1 MVDQIQHPS
10 VVQKVVGRL
19 LHSSL
24 SKNIQG
30 SDGAFQRPTL
40 YQRRAAYGK
49 YSNAAL
55 RYPKVGAATIL
66 SSTASTICI
75 QAPAEND
82 QGSFANDFCYGSFS
96 AASVRLVVLPV
107 ASLEHLKLLLKNQD
121 EMIMNGRLSEPFK
134 SCYDFLNR
142 KIKDEGFAS
151 LWKGKTANFIR
162 CLTAQIIIVTCFCL
176 STYFSIKCKFPHS
189 FDVAF
194 IQILYRDLNFAF
206 KD

>member
-30 SDGAFQRPTL
+30 SDGAFQSPTL

-75 QAPAEND
+75 QAPADND
-82 QGSFANDFCYGSFS
+82 QGIFANDFCYGSFS

-107 ASLEHLKLLLKNQD
+107 ASLEHLKLLLQNQD

-162 CLTAQIIIVTCFCL
+162 CLTAQVIIVTCFFEYL
-176 STYFSIKCKFPHS
+176 FFYKM
-189 FDVAF
+189 
-194 IQILYRDLNFAF
+194 
-206 KD
+206 

>member
-55 RYPKVGAATIL
+55 RYPKAGAATIL
-66 SSTASTICI
+66 SSTVSTVCI

-107 ASLEHLKLLLKNQD
+107 ASLEHLKLLLQNQD
-121 EMIMNGRLSEPFK
+121 EMIMMAG
-134 SCYDFLNR
+134 YLNPSR
-142 KIKDEGFAS
+142 AVMIS
-151 LWKGKTANFIR
+151 
-162 CLTAQIIIVTCFCL
+162 
-176 STYFSIKCKFPHS
+176 
-189 FDVAF
+189 
-194 IQILYRDLNFAF
+194 
-206 KD
+206 